1 MATYAIGDIQGCHR
15 ELLNLLELVAFS
27 AGRDKLWLCGDLVN
41 RGPQSRATLDT
52 VMALDDDVITVLGN
66 HDLHLLAVALTPGRQ
81 PKKRDTLDD
90 ILGAPRRLDYVD
102 WLRHRPLFHVDER
115 LGVAMV
121 HAGLPPQ
128 WTIEDARERAAEV
141 ELVLREEPDARAFL
155 AEMYGNGPARWDE
168 ALTGFDRLRYI
179 VNCMT
184 RLRLCTADGRL
195 DLEEKGAPGKRSDG
209 RRPWFEFG
217 ERRSRSMPLV
227 FGHWST
233 LRVSAAEC
241 RRHRVYPLDTGA
253 VWGDRLTALRLED
266 KRLFSVS
273 SSVRVPHA

>member
-15 ELLNLLELVAFS
+15 ELLNLLDLVAFS

-52 VMALDDDVITVLGN
+52 VMAFGDDVITVLGN
-66 HDLHLLAVALTPGRQ
+66 HDLHLLAVALTPGHQ

-90 ILGAPRRLDYVD
+90 ILSSSRKLDYLD
-102 WLRHRPLFHVDER
+102 WLRHQPLFHVDQT
-115 LGVAMV
+115 LNIAMV

-128 WTIEDARERAAEV
+128 WTVNDARARAAEV
-141 ELVLREEPDARAFL
+141 ETVLREEQAARTFL
-155 AEMYGNGPARWDE
+155 ADMYGDGPEHWNERLGGTE
-168 ALTGFDRLRYI
+168 RLRYI

-184 RLRLCTADGRL
+184 RLRLCSADGRL
-195 DLEEKGAPGKRSDG
+195 DLEEKGAPGERSDG
-209 RRPWFEFG
+209 LQPWFEFTA
-217 ERRSRSMPLV
+217 RRSRSTPLV

-233 LRVSAAEC
+233 LRVSAADC
-241 RRHRVYPLDTGA
+241 QRHRVYPLDTGA